1 MNRQLKMVFSRSNQP
16 APTPAQIPAPTP
28 AHFNPANKSI
38 QPTLY
43 TQSVLSVQSVRS
55 AQINPANKSM
65 FNIGN
70 KSCGCG

>member
-1 MNRQLKMVFSRSNQP
+1 MNRQFKMVFSRSIQP
-16 APTPAQIPAPTP
+16 APAPAPAPAQY
-28 AHFNPANKSI
+28 NSNNKSV

-43 TQSVLSVQSVRS
+43 ARSVRS
-55 AQINPANKSM
+55 AQINSTNKSM

>member
-1 MNRQLKMVFSRSNQP
+1 MNRQLKMVFSRSNQ
-16 APTPAQIPAPTP
+16 PAPTP

-43 TQSVLSVQSVRS
+43 TQSVQSVRS
-55 AQINPANKSM
+55 AQINPINPANKSM
-65 FNIGN
+65 FDIGN

>member
-16 APTPAQIPAPTP
+16 APTPAPTP
-28 AHFNPANKSI
+28 AHFNPANKSV

-43 TQSVLSVQSVRS
+43 TRS
-55 AQINPANKSM
+55 AQSAHFNPAKKSM
-65 FNIGN
+65 FDIGN

>member
-16 APTPAQIPAPTP
+16 APTPAPIPAPTP

-43 TQSVLSVQSVRS
+43 TQSVQSVRS
-55 AQINPANKSM
+55 AQINPINPINKSM
-65 FNIGN
+65 FNVGN